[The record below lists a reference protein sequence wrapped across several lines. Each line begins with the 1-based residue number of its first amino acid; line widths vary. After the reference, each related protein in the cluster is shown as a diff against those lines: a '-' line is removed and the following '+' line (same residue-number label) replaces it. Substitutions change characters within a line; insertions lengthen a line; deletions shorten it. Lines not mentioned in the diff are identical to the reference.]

1 MEKAKQAKSLAK
13 EKNQNLKEIEELRQR
28 RETNEIQKTKVIFKR
43 NINIG
48 FNPYKTASWLN
59 YKDNIFQNYSS
70 KKIVFKLIRNLRS

>member
-1 MEKAKQAKSLAK
+1 MATQRQEEVMEKAKQAKSLAK

-48 FNPYKTASWLN
+48 FNLKMFSG
-59 YKDNIFQNYSS
+59 
-70 KKIVFKLIRNLRS
+70 